1 MAKNTNIKSQ
11 TKFSCNNCNYNTR
24 NKYDYSKHLLTRKH
38 QKLANTI
45 NTTNDLYENVIT
57 VANIDKKKF
66 CCECGKSYRHL
77 PSLYKHKKKCNF
89 KDLSIESNAD
99 PNYTELIMKLIT
111 ENQELRNTVLLENQ
125 EFKNTILLE
134 NKELRNQIT
143 EMIPKIGN
151 NNNNNINQKFNIN
164 LFLNEECKDALTM
177 EQFINKIE
185 VTISNLLLTKDK
197 GINEGIS
204 NIFIENMNKLSLY
217 ERPMHCSD
225 MKRETVYIKS
235 ENNDSDSKWEKD
247 KENTKLKKAIKN
259 VAHVQ
264 QKNLTKWVEEHPG
277 WENNQDLQDE
287 YMKLIKS
294 CTDDITDTK
303 VIKKLCKE
311 TPLL

>member
-1 MAKNTNIKSQ
+1 MTLNDLENANLAYKYICVCCCFNSN
-11 TKFSCNNCNYNTR
+11 
-24 NKYDYSKHLLTRKH
+24 NKYDYKKHIMTTKH
-38 QKLANTI
+38 KLRINNDFSDQKSQ
-45 NTTNDLYENVIT
+45 ENVYKC
-57 VANIDKKKF
+57 V
-66 CCECGKSYRHL
+66 CGKI
-77 PSLYKHKKKCNF
+77 YKYKQGLSNHKKKCYN
-89 KDLSIESNAD
+89 KVHIQTE

-151 NNNNNINQKFNIN
+151 NNNNINQKFNIN
-164 LFLNEECKDALTM
+164 VFLNEQCKDALTM
-177 EQFINKIE
+177 EQFIKKIE
-185 VTISNLLLTKDK
+185 VTMSNLMLTKDK

-277 WENNQDLQDE
+277 WENNPDLQDE

>member
-1 MAKNTNIKSQ
+1 MTKNLTQKTQI
-11 TKFSCNNCNYNTR
+11 NYECEDCRFKTR
-24 NKYDYSKHLLTRKH
+24 NKYDYSRHLLTRKH
-38 QKLANTI
+38 INTI
-45 NTTNDLYENVIT
+45 KYNENTQKNAIFENFSC
-57 VANIDKKKF
+57 K
-66 CCECGKSYRHL
+66 CGKSY
-77 PSLYKHKKKCNF
+77 PYKASLYNHKKRCKHLEEKEEKEEKKENIIITDENDIDYKTMFF
-89 KDLSIESNAD
+89 KLMND
-99 PNYTELIMKLIT
+99 
-111 ENQELRNTVLLENQ
+111 
-125 EFKNTILLE
+125 
-134 NKELRNQIT
+134 NKELQKTIT

-151 NNNNNINQKFNIN
+151 INNNINQKFNIN

-185 VTISNLLLTKDK
+185 VSISNLLLTKDK
-197 GINEGIS
+197 GIDEGIS

-225 MKRETVYIKS
+225 TKRETVYIKS

-264 QKNLTKWVEEHPG
+264 QKNLIKWVEEHPG

-294 CTDDITDTK
+294 CTDDITDKK
-303 VIKKLCKE
+303 VIKKLCNSCE
-311 TPLL
+311 TKG